1 MQLKPPQRDDC
12 TQKTTSF
19 RPPCE
24 CAHVLTLLLQDAVDG
39 NWLGRNYRVESE
51 QHPTKIQR
59 FYGESL
65 KLQLNLVHTH
75 KWDLTN
81 LGLMLDTSQAS

>member
-1 MQLKPPQRDDC
+1 MTAHK
-12 TQKTTSF
+12 
-19 RPPCE
+19 RPPASAHHVSVHTRT
-24 CAHVLTLLLQDAVDG
+24 CALTLLLQEEVDG

-65 KLQLNLVHTH
+65 KQQLNLVHTH
-75 KWDLTN
+75 KWDFTN
-81 LGLMLDTSQAS
+81 LGLMLDASKAA